1 MQQHGRAILVG
12 KPAHGIA
19 GDGLHLADFTA
30 QMTEQVEVVDQVGQ
44 QHART
49 GLAAPG
55 RFEITI
61 GFAQLPER
69 SDGAQPAQRAAVDPL
84 MGAGDQRVVAS
95 MMTDQ
100 HRDAARLRGSHQ
112 LTGLIQVHTHRL
124 FQQHRHT
131 GSQAI
136 ERSAYMQRIGV
147 GDNDGLW
154 LRLIQHLTMIGEIS
168 HAPFLGEARRLRTG
182 VGHSAQGR
190 FSQGFQ
196 MLVVLLAHDASTD
209 QGYTQW

>member
-1 MQQHGRAILVG
+1 
-12 KPAHGIA
+12 
-19 GDGLHLADFTA
+19 
-30 QMTEQVEVVDQVGQ
+30 MTEQVEVVDQVGQ

-112 LTGLIQVHTHRL
+112 LPGLIQVHTHRL
-124 FQQHRHT
+124 FQQHWYP

-136 ERSAYMQRIGV
+136 ERGADVQRIRV
-147 GDNDGLW
+147 GDNDR
-154 LRLIQHLTMIGEIS
+154 LRLCLLQHLTMIGEIP
-168 HAPFLGEARRLRTG
+168 HAPFSREARRLRAR
-182 VGHSAQGR
+182 VGHCTQGR
-190 FSQGFQ
+190 FSQDFQ
-196 MLVVLLAHDASTD
+196 LLVMLLAHVASAD